1 MITLALQ
8 YDDRFFWDETTQET
22 FWGDETPDDE
32 EEEGLLA
39 TLAVTVVWLAM
50 SIIKWVRK

>member
-1 MITLALQ
+1 MSTLALQ
-8 YDDRFFWDETTQET
+8 YDDRFSWDETTQET

-50 SIIKWVRK
+50 NIIKWVRK

>member
-1 MITLALQ
+1 MSTLALQ
-8 YDDRFFWDETTQET
+8 YDDRFSWDETNQET
-22 FWGDETPDDE
+22 FWGDATPDDE

-50 SIIKWVRK
+50 CIIKWVRK